1 MYTQQKR
8 STTKEENKMTHYT
21 FIKDGL
27 RYTTSRDDLYTA
39 KKHLEYLFHIDLSGA
54 TYEERFKNRIVATGK
69 VR

>member
-1 MYTQQKR
+1 
-8 STTKEENKMTHYT
+8 MTHYT

-27 RYTTSRDDLYTA
+27 RYTTSRDSLYTA